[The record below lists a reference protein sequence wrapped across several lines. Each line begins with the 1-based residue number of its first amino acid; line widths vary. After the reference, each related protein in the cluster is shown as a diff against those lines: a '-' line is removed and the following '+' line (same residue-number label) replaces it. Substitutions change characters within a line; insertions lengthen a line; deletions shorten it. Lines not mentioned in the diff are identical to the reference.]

1 MGAESTTT
9 TNQTNTAPAAG
20 TQTKTAAAA
29 PIIVASYPP
38 DLGSSKSPVPYM
50 LISIFETQVGTQTSN
65 DDTSKSIRTGIERAY
80 NAYNTITGGSTTLQG
95 IGIGAALNG
104 VGGAIAG
111 GALGLF
117 SGTALGVANSA
128 LNAAFN
134 TQNVDY
140 VSQAKSQIKNFS
152 LKRNE
157 SRLSSQLALFMPE
170 SMSASYDQDFEGVS
184 VTQALGTL
192 GFLAQ
197 AVGARGEG
205 QNPSKTN
212 VSNPYLMEG
221 ISTLGSK
228 ATGSDISKLM
238 TFATTGTVVNPQI
251 ELLYTSPVLRKFT
264 FDFRFV
270 PRNKTESEV
279 LFGKETAS
287 RSNLIDLGLINLLK
301 YFSAPILVENAG
313 GRYYVPPAQF
323 MLEFWYNDPTN
334 SVKINKNLFKTK
346 RCVLESVN
354 LDYGPNGFAMH
365 YDGAP
370 VEVRMQLT
378 FQETVMLDR
387 EAIKEGY

>member
-1 MGAESTTT
+1 MADTPTT
-9 TNQTNTAPAAG
+9 TNQTDAAPAAG
-20 TQTKTAAAA
+20 TQTKTAAVT

-38 DLGSSKSPVPYM
+38 DLGSSNSPVPYM
-50 LISIFETQVGTQTSN
+50 LIQIYETQVGTPTAKDATS
-65 DDTSKSIRTGIERAY
+65 DSIRTGIERAY
-80 NAYNTITGGSTTLQG
+80 NGYDTITGGSTTLQG

-104 VGGAIAG
+104 LGGAIAG
-111 GALGLF
+111 GAVGLF
-117 SGTALGVANSA
+117 SGTSLGIANNA
-128 LNAAFN
+128 LNAVFN
-134 TQNVDY
+134 TQNIDY

-152 LKRNE
+152 LKRNDLM
-157 SRLSSQLALFMPE
+157 LSSQLALFMPE

-197 AVGARGEG
+197 AAGSRGVG

-221 ISTLGSK
+221 FSGLGSK
-228 ATGSDISKLM
+228 LIGSDISKLM

-270 PRNKTESEV
+270 PRNKKESEI
-279 LFGKETAS
+279 LFGKETAN

-301 YFSAPILVENAG
+301 YFSAPRIVENAG
-313 GRYYVPPAQF
+313 GRYYIPPAQF
-323 MLEFWYNDPTN
+323 MLEFWYNDPSN

-346 RCVLESVN
+346 R
-354 LDYGPNGFAMH
+354 
-365 YDGAP
+365 
-370 VEVRMQLT
+370 
-378 FQETVMLDR
+378 
-387 EAIKEGY
+387 